1 MILARGSLWRFLL
14 TAGCCLLMLSA
25 RPAVAA
31 APRVLE
37 PGKAPDDARLGTP
50 RNLRDKFHPWT
61 PPATLAAWETEKAAL
76 RERLLVSQGLWPMP
90 PFAPLAPVIHGKIDR
105 DDYTIE
111 KVFFASLPGHYVSG
125 NLYRPKK
132 IEGKIAAVLMPHG
145 HWPNGRL
152 FENTVEKAQK
162 EGLDIGAEK
171 FMAGARYPLQARAVQ
186 LARMGCTVFHYD
198 MVGNAESKPIPHG
211 GGFTDVEATLRLQ
224 QAMGLQTI
232 NSIRSLDFLLSLP
245 EVDPAHIGVTGA
257 SGGGTQTFVLCALD
271 PRPAAAF
278 PAVMVSTDMQ
288 GGCVCENCCY
298 LRIGI
303 NNVAFAAM
311 FAPRPM
317 AMSCANDWTLNFEK
331 TGLPELKQVYALY
344 GAADQVNARTWPEFG
359 HNYNQLA
366 REMMYAWFNRHLR
379 IGLTE
384 PIQERD
390 FVPVIPNELRVFDAR
405 HSRPEDA
412 LDAPALRAWMTRTS
426 NEQFAA
432 LVPRDTAGLAEYRRI
447 VGAAA
452 RVMLDFG
459 VPSPDDV
466 TPVGLQQKSEE
477 NGYRMY
483 RASVTRRDQHEQVP
497 IIALLPA
504 NFGGTGVLWLD
515 GAGTRHLFDADG
527 RPTAAVRT
535 LLDAGRAVISA
546 DLFQTGE
553 YLAEGAA
560 APVPVVDTKFAG
572 YTFGYNRPLFA
583 QRVHD
588 ILTVIGGLRR
598 HENLTTLHLVGTG
611 DAGVWALAAR
621 ALAGNTVARCVVD
634 LRGFGFGLVKEVNDP
649 RMLPGGLK
657 YGGIGGIAALAAP
670 GELTIFGVR
679 DVPPDELTAL
689 TQVYKVAQ
697 GALRLE
703 PGELTAPAVVEL
715 VK

>member
-1 MILARGSLWRFLL
+1 
-14 TAGCCLLMLSA
+14 MLSA
-25 RPAVAA
+25 RPAAAA

-37 PGKAPDDARLGTP
+37 PGKIPDDARLGKP

-132 IEGKIAAVLMPHG
+132 IQGKIPAVLMPHG
-145 HWPNGRL
+145 HWPNGRF
-152 FENTVEKAQK
+152 FEFPADKAQK
-162 EGLDIGAEK
+162 ESLDIGAEK

-198 MVGNAESKPIPHG
+198 MIGYADSKPLSHWD
-211 GGFTDVEATLRLQ
+211 GFADVEGTLRLQ

-232 NSIRSLDFLLSLP
+232 NSIRSLDFLVSLP
-245 EVDPAHIGVTGA
+245 EVDPARIGVTGA

-317 AMSCANDWTLNFEK
+317 AMSCANDWTRHFET
-331 TGLPELKQVYALY
+331 TGYPELKQVYALY
-344 GAADQVNARTWPEFG
+344 GAVDQVKARTWPEFG
-359 HNYNQLA
+359 HNYNQPA
-366 REMMYAWFNRHLR
+366 REMMYAWFNRHLK

-384 PIQERD
+384 PIEERD
-390 FVPVIPNELRVFDAR
+390 FVPVVPNELSVFDAE
-405 HSRPEDA
+405 HPRPKDA
-412 LDAPALRAWMTRTS
+412 LDVTALRAWLTRTS

-432 LVPRDTAGLAEYRRI
+432 LVPKDAEGLTEYRRI

-452 RVMLDFG
+452 RVMLDSG
-459 VPSPDDV
+459 VPAADDV
-466 TPVGLQQKSEE
+466 PPVSPGQRSDE
-477 NGYRMY
+477 NGYHMFRV
-483 RASVTRRDQHEQVP
+483 SVTRRDQHEQVP
-497 IIALLPA
+497 VIVLVPA
-504 NFGGTGVLWLD
+504 KFGGTGVLWLD

-527 RPTAAVRT
+527 RPTDAVRK
-535 LLDAGRAVISA
+535 LFEAGLAVISA

-553 YLAEGAA
+553 YLAEGASPPA
-560 APVPVVDTKFAG
+560 PVVDPKFAG

-588 ILTVIGGLRR
+588 ILTVIGELRR
-598 HENLTTLHLVGTG
+598 QKTLTTLHLVGTG
-611 DAGVWALAAR
+611 DAGIWVLAAR
-621 ALAGNTVARCVVD
+621 ALAGETISRCVAD
-634 LRGFGFGLVKEVNDP
+634 LRGFGFSRVKEANDP
-649 RMLPGGLK
+649 RLLPGGLK

-670 GELTIFGVR
+670 GELAIFGIR
-679 DVPPDELTAL
+679 DVPPEELSAL
-689 TQVYKVAQ
+689 TQVYKVAN
-697 GALRLE
+697 GRLKLE